1 MVKSQLHHTILIFQI
16 RKLTDK
22 ISITT
27 GTMWKAVI
35 VAKNRSDGGKLFTD
49 M

>member
-1 MVKSQLHHTILIFQI
+1 MVKITITSHDFDIQI